1 MRTLE
6 ELLKE
11 GTLLLKKAD
20 IEEARLDAWLLLEY
34 TAGKDRAY
42 YYAHPEEMT
51 DEETEKEY
59 LALCRKRTEHIP
71 LQHLTHRADFMGYEF
86 YVDGRV
92 LVPRQDTEILVEE
105 ALEQFRGGAEDPER
119 YGRS

>member
-59 LALCRKRTEHIP
+59 LALCRKRVGRCTWRP
-71 LQHLTHRADFMGYEF
+71 LTIVRSSLKS
-86 YVDGRV
+86 
-92 LVPRQDTEILVEE
+92 E
-105 ALEQFRGGAEDPER
+105 AC
-119 YGRS
+119 